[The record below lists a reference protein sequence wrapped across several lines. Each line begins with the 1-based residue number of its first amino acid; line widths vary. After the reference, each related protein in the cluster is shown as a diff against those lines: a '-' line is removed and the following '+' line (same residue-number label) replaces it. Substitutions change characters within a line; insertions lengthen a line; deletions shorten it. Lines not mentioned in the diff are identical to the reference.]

1 MFVFQGGYLGAVF
14 MSMLVFPGI
23 TPVCWV
29 LHGALPR
36 EMLVFSK
43 DVLVCAQESSYAPL
57 RCLGASGDAF
67 LLHKGSWLPQEHSGC
82 SPGFLAAQS
91 RCSLGAQ
98 VDAWLLQEDTW
109 VTFVCL
115 PGVKHY
121 FSREDSECSREMLV
135 GPCEMFGC
143 RVMLEGCGEMHWS
156 FFMMCS
162 LGFPGDV

>member
-1 MFVFQGGYLGAVF
+1 MGAEPAPAQAAAQLWPCSGSDIALLQGNAWDPRGMFVFQGGYLGAVF

-109 VTFVCL
+109 VTFV
-115 PGVKHY
+115 
-121 FSREDSECSREMLV
+121 
-135 GPCEMFGC
+135 
-143 RVMLEGCGEMHWS
+143 
-156 FFMMCS
+156 
-162 LGFPGDV
+162 